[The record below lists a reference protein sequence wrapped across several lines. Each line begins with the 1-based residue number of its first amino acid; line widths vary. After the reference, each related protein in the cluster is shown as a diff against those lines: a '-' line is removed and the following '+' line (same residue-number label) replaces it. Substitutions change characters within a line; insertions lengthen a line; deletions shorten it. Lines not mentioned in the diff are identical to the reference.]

1 MRACRSTTLL
11 LLALGGLGAA
21 ESAPETAPVKAPVA
35 ARGEIG
41 PAIIVT
47 ASKVGA
53 EIGQVPASVAV
64 ASGQEIADRGDRT
77 LDDLAGRMSNIHA
90 INLGMHSTYPVIR
103 GISGLSDECPATV
116 LVDGTAPRGMGLDT
130 LLDVDQVEILRGPQG
145 TLYGRSSIPGIVV
158 ITTRDPGKSWSGD
171 AGIDAGSYRTYG
183 AHAAAGGP
191 LLTTEGGGIGIRLAV
206 AGETSDGWRTNVIHD
221 DDQAAER
228 TDVQAQGKLA
238 WDIGSGWKVTLSGR
252 GERFLTTGD
261 QFAPLALAER
271 HETENSSRGEF
282 TNRLAA
288 GGATVEQRTGD
299 RLFTAVTG
307 ASTGTDVF
315 DIDIDFSP
323 LPGNTL
329 RKVTANH
336 QLSQELRY
344 GGGQGLRSWLVGL
357 YAARD
362 VQDVEYGQ
370 TITPG
375 LNPSLPFTYVSDNR
389 GIQTTDDLAV
399 FGQVGLPLGPGWTL
413 NLGLRAERS
422 ATDVDYTGRDNLSP
436 GFDYTDD
443 RSDVELL
450 PKAVLSYAW
459 DDGTLT
465 WLSASRGFKGG
476 GYNLAPAS
484 LAEIEGGYDPETAW
498 SYELGQRV
506 ATPDRD
512 LRLSFSGFYTDY
524 RDKQVTILEPPQTYL
539 VRNAAQAAIVG
550 VESDAALRVAPGV
563 DLLAG
568 AGALRATFKEYQ
580 ADPSSDLSGNHL
592 PMAPSYDAYIG
603 AQWRSESGLFAR
615 VDLNAVGSHYA
626 DDRNEVDQDAYSLL
640 GARVG
645 YEAEHWA
652 VYLWARNLLDTEYIT
667 RASVSP
673 TAGAVA
679 VSGEPQVFGVSGQ
692 AAF

>member
-1 MRACRSTTLL
+1 MRACRSITLL

-21 ESAPETAPVKAPVA
+21 EAMPEA
-35 ARGEIG
+35 EFG

-47 ASKVGA
+47 AGKVDA

-77 LDDLAGRMSNIHA
+77 LDELVGRMSNVHA
-90 INLGMHSTYPVIR
+90 INLGMHTSYPVIR

-116 LVDGTAPRGMGLDT
+116 LVDGTAPRGMALDT
-130 LLDVDQVEILRGPQG
+130 LLDAEQVEILRGPQG
-145 TLYGRSSIPGIVV
+145 TLYGRSSIPGVVV

-171 AGIDAGSYRTYG
+171 AGFDVGSFRTYG

-191 LLTTEGGGIGIRLAV
+191 LLTTDGGGVGIRLAV
-206 AGETSDGWRTNVIHD
+206 AGATSDGWRTNVVHD

-228 TDVQAQGKLA
+228 TDVQAQGKIA
-238 WDIGSGWKVTLSGR
+238 WDIGSGWKVVLSGR
-252 GERFLTTGD
+252 GARFETTGD
-261 QFAPLALAER
+261 QFAPLDLADR
-271 HETENSSRGEF
+271 HETRNSDSGEF

-288 GGATVEQRTGD
+288 GGATVEQRSGD
-299 RLFTAVTG
+299 RVFTAITG

-329 RKVTANH
+329 RKVTDNR
-336 QLSQELRY
+336 QLSQEVRY
-344 GGGQGLRSWLVGL
+344 GGGQGLRSWLVGF

-370 TITPG
+370 VITPG
-375 LNPSLPFTYVSDNR
+375 LNPSLPFTYVSDND
-389 GIQTTDDLAV
+389 GVQTTDDLAV
-399 FGQVGLPLGPGWTL
+399 FGQVGLPLGPGWTI
-413 NLGLRAERS
+413 NLGLRAEKS
-422 ATDVDYTGRDNLSP
+422 AVEVDYTGRDNLSP
-436 GFDYTDD
+436 GFVYTDD
-443 RSDVELL
+443 RADVELL

-459 DDGTLT
+459 DDDTLT
-465 WLSASRGFKGG
+465 WLSATRGFKGA

-484 LAEIEGGYDPETAW
+484 LTEIEGGYDPETAW
-498 SYELGQRV
+498 SYELGQRL
-506 ATPDRD
+506 ATPDRG
-512 LRLSFSGFYTDY
+512 LRLSFAGFYTDY

-539 VRNAAQAAIVG
+539 IRNAAQARIIG

-568 AGALRATFKEYQ
+568 AGALRATFEEYQ

-592 PMAPSYDAYIG
+592 PMAPSYDAYVG
-603 AQWRSESGLFAR
+603 AQWRGESGLMVRADFS
-615 VDLNAVGSHYA
+615 AVGSHYA
-626 DDRNEVDQDAYSLL
+626 DDRNQVDQDAYGLL
-640 GARVG
+640 GVRVG

-652 VYLWARNLLDTEYIT
+652 MHLYTRNLLDAEYIT

-679 VSGEPQVFGVSGQ
+679 VSGEPQVFGLRGQ
-692 AAF
+692 ASF

>member
-1 MRACRSTTLL
+1 MRVCRSTTLL
-11 LLALGGLGAA
+11 LLALGSLGAA
-21 ESAPETAPVKAPVA
+21 ESAPEPVPRA
-35 ARGEIG
+35 ADAGIG

-47 ASKVGA
+47 GSKVDA

-64 ASGQEIADRGDRT
+64 ASGQEIEDRGDRT
-77 LDDLAGRMSNIHA
+77 LDDLVGRMSNIHA
-90 INLGMHSTYPVIR
+90 INLGMHTSYPVIR
-103 GISGLSDECPATV
+103 GISGLSDECPATI
-116 LVDGTAPRGMGLDT
+116 LVDGTAPRGMALDT
-130 LLDVDQVEILRGPQG
+130 LLDVEQVEVLRGPQG
-145 TLYGRSSIPGIVV
+145 TLYGRSSIPGVV
-158 ITTRDPGKSWSGD
+158 VVTTREPGRSWSGS
-171 AGIDAGSYRTYG
+171 AGLDAGSYRTYG

-191 LLTTEGGGIGIRLAV
+191 LIATDGGGVGIRLAV
-206 AGETSDGWRTNVIHD
+206 AGETSDGWRTNVID
-221 DDQAAER
+221 DDDEAAER

-261 QFAPLALAER
+261 QFAPLRLARR
-271 HETENSSRGEF
+271 HETQNSNAGEF

-288 GGATVEQRTGD
+288 GGATIEQRSGD
-299 RLFTAVTG
+299 RVFSAITG
-307 ASTGTDVF
+307 ASAGTDVF

-329 RKVTANH
+329 HKATDNR

-344 GGGQGLRSWLVGL
+344 GGGQGLRSWLVGI

-362 VQDVEYGQ
+362 VQDVAYGQ
-370 TITPG
+370 TITPL
-375 LNPSLPFTYVSDNR
+375 LNPALPFTYESDDR
-389 GIQTTDDLAV
+389 GIQTTQDLAV
-399 FGQVGLPLGPGWTL
+399 FGQIGLPIGPGWTI

-422 ATDVDYTGRDNLSP
+422 ATDVDFTGRDNLSP

-459 DDGTLT
+459 DDDTLT

-512 LRLSFSGFYTDY
+512 LRLSFAGFYTDY

-539 VRNAAQAAIVG
+539 VRNAARATIIG
-550 VESDAALRVAPGV
+550 VESDAALRIAPGV

-603 AQWRSESGLFAR
+603 TQWRGESGLFAR
-615 VDLNAVGSHYA
+615 IDLNAVGSYYA
-626 DDRNEVDQDAYSLL
+626 DDRNEVDQDAYGLL
-640 GARVG
+640 GARIG

-652 VYLWARNLLDTEYIT
+652 VYLWARNLLDAEYIT

-679 VSGEPQVFGVSGQ
+679 VSGEPQVFGVSASGR
-692 AAF
+692 F